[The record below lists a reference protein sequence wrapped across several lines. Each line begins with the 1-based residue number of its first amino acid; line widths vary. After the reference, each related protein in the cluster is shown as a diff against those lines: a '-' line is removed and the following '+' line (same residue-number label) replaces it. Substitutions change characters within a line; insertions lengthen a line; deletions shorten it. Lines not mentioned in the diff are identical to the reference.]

1 MINYSTI
8 KKLCADRGLTVT
20 ELAERVGFT
29 IIGFKKSIDNQRIGA
44 CYIERI
50 CEELNLTPNEFFG
63 ITEQSLAERVAK
75 IEQKLAA
82 LKLL

>member
-1 MINYSTI
+1 MINYTTI

-20 ELAERVGFT
+20 ELSERVGFT

-44 CYIERI
+44 CYIARI
-50 CEELNLTPNEFFG
+50 CEELKLTPNEFFG

-75 IEQKLAA
+75 IEQKLSD

>member
-1 MINYSTI
+1 MINYTTI
-8 KKLCADRGLTVT
+8 KKLCADKGLTVT

-29 IIGFKKSIDNQRIGA
+29 IIGFKKSIGNQRIGA

-50 CEELNLTPNEFFG
+50 CYELNLTPNEFFG

>member
-8 KKLCADRGLTVT
+8 KKLCADKGLTVT

-29 IIGFKKSIDNQRIGA
+29 IIGFKKSIDNERIGA

-50 CEELNLTPNEFFG
+50 CEELNLTPN
-63 ITEQSLAERVAK
+63 AH
-75 IEQKLAA
+75 
-82 LKLL
+82 LLLI